1 MNISGILL
9 EVNNT
14 GEMVFE
20 PRIPNSS
27 FFAMLVFFGGA
38 VVVALARIFQ
48 RDIFLVLAKSFFLLR
63 TSEDLSKDGESIS
76 PISSTLLTIQF
87 FGIFSY
93 LLYAKFLT
101 DFHHIIVHFAL
112 PVYILYTVITTW
124 LLTRILNNNTF
135 LFREIQ
141 HFTFTMIQVVGLI
154 YLAMIFIDYY
164 QPFIPT
170 TKTILL
176 LIPLALLFSTRIL
189 RSTVLAW
196 RENMPW
202 YYIILYFWTL
212 EILPVLAVVK
222 LLFPEWFREWIG

>member
-9 EVNNT
+9 ETANV

-20 PRIPNSS
+20 PRVPNSS

-48 RDIFLVLAKSFFLLR
+48 RDIFVVLAKSSFLLH
-63 TSEDLSKDGESIS
+63 TSEDLSKDGEDIS
-76 PISSTLLTIQF
+76 PIASTLLTIQF

-101 DFHHIIVHFAL
+101 DFHSIVLHLSL
-112 PVYILYTVITTW
+112 PAYILYTVITIW
-124 LLTRILNNNTF
+124 LLTRILNNNNS

-141 HFTFTMIQVVGLI
+141 HFTFSMIQVVGLI
-154 YLAMIFIDYY
+154 YLIMIFIDYY
-164 QPFIPT
+164 SPFIPT

-176 LIPLALLFSTRIL
+176 LIPVAILFTARIL

-212 EILPVLAVVK
+212 EILPVMVAAK